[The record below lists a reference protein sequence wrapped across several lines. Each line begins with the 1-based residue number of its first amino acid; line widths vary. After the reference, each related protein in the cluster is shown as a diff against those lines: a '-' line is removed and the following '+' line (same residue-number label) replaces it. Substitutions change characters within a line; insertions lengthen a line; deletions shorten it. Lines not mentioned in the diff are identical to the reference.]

1 MCRDSV
7 PVTSVGVDL
16 IEIERVEKAC
26 RRWGEKFKTR
36 VFTPNELNLCGEDL
50 YCLASRFA
58 AKEAVAKALGTG
70 IGPVSWKEI
79 EILRDGAG
87 KPLLK
92 LSGRALAKAAE
103 LGIKGW
109 SISLAHSRTLAIAF
123 VIGWCG

>member
-1 MCRDSV
+1 MCEDII
-7 PVTSVGVDL
+7 TSVGVDL
-16 IEIERVEKAC
+16 IEVERVEKAC
-26 RRWGEKFKTR
+26 QRWGDKFKTR
-36 VFTPNELNLCGEDL
+36 VFTPSELELCGGDL

-58 AKEAVAKALGTG
+58 AKEAVAKVLGTG

-92 LSGRALAKAAE
+92 LSGKALTKASE
-103 LGIKGW
+103 LGIRGW
-109 SISLAHSRTLAIAF
+109 SISLAHSRTVAIAL